1 MQTARFKNFDLTDS
15 VVLLKDMPPL
25 SMTPMEETPSELTL
39 EVDTSQTFQEI
50 LGFGGAFT
58 EASAINWRLLSKKD
72 QEEVI
77 RLYFAPPE
85 QGGHGYTLG
94 RVPMNSCDFSPKSYN
109 FANKS
114 GDMELE
120 AFDKDVKHDYKVGM
134 IPMIQ
139 QAQEMTAKRGFKL
152 NVYASPWSPPAW
164 MKLPA
169 WGMQSML
176 LSDSPNGLMPSMQ
189 APWAKYFSKFITA
202 YKKHGIDL
210 WGVTVQNEPE
220 AAVGWEACLWT
231 PKFMA
236 SFVRDYLGPTLEADH
251 PEVKIIGYDHNKDH
265 LPMWADGMYA
275 DDEAKKYLWGLGVHW
290 YGGLNT
296 KYLNY
301 THNLAPDK
309 AILATEACNCG
320 GVVFKDAVFA
330 DGNITQGT
338 KFLPAWW
345 GRAEALALDILE
357 DLRYWAVGWTDWNL
371 VLSPSGGPNH
381 LKNLCDANIIADPE
395 YLVPRVPGTPEA
407 KSALIMQASY
417 YFMGH
422 FSRYFPPGSK
432 RVHIENTVEASDNP
446 TLMAG
451 DVKNGQALL
460 FAPCDGNDVQQWTY
474 EKETGAIFVRGT
486 DEAEGSDGFHHG
498 GECMD
503 KVDLDMMPSWAL
515 IPGKTQVW
523 ACNSTSSNQQ
533 YTVKEVSGGS
543 QIVHLATSLCLT
555 AVESSGV
562 AVGLDQGVTIVAAQL
577 KKCLADG
584 APAQTFKTLNA
595 DQQGFPTS
603 FPVRTLPSAPGGG
616 ELCLQPQ
623 IVRMPHFDAVAFQD
637 KEGGV
642 AVVVMNV
649 GDHPIDFTLVD
660 KVAKHGVRD
669 LTIPPHGIHTYRWK
683 PNGAVKLDAVE
694 AVPEG
699 ITTIQELHASDGAK
713 PPKNNP
719 TNSNTAEYG
728 MFPGFADD
736 DKDGKKYFAQNL
748 AAHENTVQ
756 ASSGSGLVSFL
767 LYTACAAII
776 GAAWSLRHRL
786 LGRERLMMSGDEG
799 DWEDAQESS
808 DYAAFLSPTV
818 R

>member
-1 MQTARFKNFDLTDS
+1 MLSSQVEWVQTARFKNFDLTDS

-152 NVYASPWSPPAW
+152 NVYASPWSPPADE
-164 MKLPA
+164 A
-169 WGMQSML
+169 AGVGMQSML
-176 LSDSPNGLMPSMQ
+176 LRLAEWLDAFNAGAVGQ
-189 APWAKYFSKFITA
+189 YFSKFITA

-220 AAVGWEACLWT
+220 AAVGWEACLRT

-236 SFVRDYLGPTLEADH
+236 SLCGIIWGRRADH
-251 PEVKIIGYDHNKDH
+251 PEVKIIGYDTTRTIYRCG
-265 LPMWADGMYA
+265 PMACTPTTRRRSTCGDWAA
-275 DDEAKKYLWGLGVHW
+275 LAKISTQRSHH
-290 YGGLNT
+290 
-296 KYLNY
+296 

-309 AILATEACNCG
+309 ATRTEARNCG

-616 ELCLQPQ
+616 ELWC
-623 IVRMPHFDAVAFQD
+623 
-637 KEGGV
+637 
-642 AVVVMNV
+642 
-649 GDHPIDFTLVD
+649 
-660 KVAKHGVRD
+660 
-669 LTIPPHGIHTYRWK
+669 
-683 PNGAVKLDAVE
+683 
-694 AVPEG
+694 
-699 ITTIQELHASDGAK
+699 
-713 PPKNNP
+713 
-719 TNSNTAEYG
+719 
-728 MFPGFADD
+728 
-736 DKDGKKYFAQNL
+736 
-748 AAHENTVQ
+748 
-756 ASSGSGLVSFL
+756 
-767 LYTACAAII
+767 
-776 GAAWSLRHRL
+776 SLRLCACRT
-786 LGRERLMMSGDEG
+786 LMRSP
-799 DWEDAQESS
+799 SRTRR
-808 DYAAFLSPTV
+808 AAS